1 MIYAIIFILGLL
13 IGSFMNVCIYRI
25 PRGESI
31 YYPPSHCTYCGKRIK
46 PYDMIPIVSF
56 IFLLGKC
63 RYCKKKISPVYPA
76 LELTNAALYVSLYYI
91 YGLNM
96 EFFKYAVF
104 VSISIVIG
112 FIDYRTENVYL
123 NTILFGTVSGIL
135 FLIYDAINYMNITTY
150 IYGAALGASIL
161 IVIIILTHAMGTGDA
176 EICFLCG
183 LFCGVKLTLFILF
196 LSFIIGGTAGVLLV
210 TAKKKKRTDY
220 IPFGPSIAA
229 ASIISVI
236 AGKRIIMWY
245 MLKLVT

>member
-1 MIYAIIFILGLL
+1 
-13 IGSFMNVCIYRI
+13 MNVCIYRI

-31 YYPPSHCTYCGKRIK
+31 CYPPSHCTYCGRKIK
-46 PYDMIPIVSF
+46 PYDMIPVLSF
-56 IFLLGKC
+56 IFLCGKC
-63 RYCKKKISPVYPA
+63 RYCKKKISLVYPA
-76 LELTNAALYVSLYYI
+76 LELINSVLYVSLYYI

-112 FIDYRTENVYL
+112 FIDYRTENVYS

-135 FLIYDAINYMNITTY
+135 FIIYDAINHMNITTY

-161 IVIIILTHAMGTGDA
+161 IAIIILTHAMGAGDA
-176 EICFLCG
+176 ELCFLCG
-183 LFCGVKLTLFILF
+183 LFCGVRVTLLILF
-196 LSFIIGGTAGVLLV
+196 LSFIIGGMAGALLV
-210 TAKKKKRTDY
+210 AAKKKKRTDY

-229 ASIISVI
+229 ASIISVL

-245 MLKLVT
+245 ILKLHLL